1 MSTFT
6 LKSIAQRGSMLVA
19 AAGLLAATFAP
30 AVFADALNP
39 LTERSLLLSSSAP
52 GWQDTDGSGYSE
64 ANPNPGAA
72 GSGGTI
78 PGHYAPAGSGANGRK
93 TGQTFSFRIST
104 AATEKAIKAFTL
116 QYCVEAAGLCA
127 APGDNDG
134 DGGTRDSNATG
145 LAKKKSDLEVNYGTD
160 ADAGVDF
167 KIYANNTEIDY
178 TGWELKSSNKED
190 AAHTR
195 AKTGKDNFITLQT
208 SGDGIDNVPANAQIR
223 IVFLATE
230 NKYITNPGSG
240 SFFVKMN
247 TFDTNDTTPADHSPA
262 ESNTHLIDG
271 GVTVANV
278 MADSIHITTKVLE
291 TMQFSVGTE
300 NPDQKE
306 VTLPATHGT
315 CDAITTSTG
324 NRLQLGNVNAESSL
338 ETGRGFGVSSFWRLS
353 SNSSGGASVYYSGE
367 TLTNTVGDMIAP
379 IGGNTP
385 GTETLSLPGTE
396 QFGLAFQ
403 SHGAAYNASTPET
416 NPHSASF
423 EAMIGSNSA
432 FRTPNLYVLN
442 KAAAYDEGDG
452 SLGVLG
458 QGGEAATAKF
468 AFDRGS
474 LTSPVAIADNLGTGG
489 VLTCET
495 AKMRYVAN
503 IAADTPAGVY
513 TTKINYLAAPQY

>member
-6 LKSIAQRGSMLVA
+6 LKSIVQRGSLLVA
-19 AAGLLAATFAP
+19 AAGLVAATVAP

-64 ANPNPGAA
+64 ASPNPGA
-72 GSGGTI
+72 GGDI

-93 TGQTFSFRIST
+93 TGETFSFRIST
-104 AATEKAIKAFTL
+104 AATEERELKAFTL
-116 QYCVEAAGLCA
+116 QYCTEAAGLCR
-127 APGDNDG
+127 APGDNATGKSNQAALDDG
-134 DGGTRDSNATG
+134 DET
-145 LAKKKSDLEVNYGTD
+145 SDLEVNFDGAVAGT
-160 ADAGVDF
+160 DF
-167 KIYANNTEIDY
+167 KIFVNNTEIADY
-178 TGWELKSSNKED
+178 SDWTLASSNKED
-190 AAHTR
+190 AGHTEPL
-195 AKTGKDNFITLQT
+195 TGKDNFITLASPT
-208 SGDGIDNVPANAQIR
+208 GISNAPANAQVR
-223 IVFLATE
+223 IVFVASE
-230 NKYITNPGSG
+230 SKYITNPGSG

-247 TFDTNDTTPADHSPA
+247 TFDSDLTADHSSA
-262 ESNTHLIDG
+262 ESNIHLIDG

-306 VTLPATHGT
+306 VTSPATHGT
-315 CDAITTSTG
+315 CDAISTSTG
-324 NRLQLGNVNAESSL
+324 NRLELGNVNAESSL

-367 TLTNTVGDMIAP
+367 TLTNTVGDFIAP
-379 IGGNTP
+379 IGTTP
-385 GTETLSLPGTE
+385 GTETFSLPGTE

-403 SHGAAYNASTPET
+403 SHGTYDEDATDPST

-423 EAMIGSNSA
+423 QNMIDTMPTS
-432 FRTPNLYVLN
+432 FRTPGLYVLDRN
-442 KAAAYDEGDG
+442 AAYDEGDG

-458 QGGEAATAKF
+458 DDGEAATAKF

-474 LTSPVAIADNLGTGG
+474 LTNPVAIADNLGDGG